1 MNPTSERARRHIIA
15 SANLRISGQL
25 EGVEAGEQNPK
36 SAILMI
42 TTICQTAK
50 EPEVYTEGIRVIAL
64 ITSWI

>member
-25 EGVEAGEQNPK
+25 EGVQLGEQEPK
-36 SAILMI
+36 RAILTI
-42 TTICQTAK
+42 TTICKTAK
-50 EPEVYTEGIRVIAL
+50 EPEVYAEGIRAIAL